1 MHAYTRP
8 SSVVNR
14 ARLAVVGV
22 AAVLLLIVLPSAA
35 SAAESAGG
43 TDAFRFVLSGT
54 VDVPA
59 GETVGDVVIMH
70 GAATVDG
77 TVDGSVV
84 VLDGPVTVTGEV
96 MQDVVVFNG
105 AVVLADG
112 ARIGHDVVSPRSPQ
126 VAEGVTIDGS
136 VRRARTDWG
145 LRSLTVS
152 WFWSWLAVTF
162 STLALGLLLVL
173 LAPHA
178 ADAGR
183 TVLQT
188 RPGLVAGAAAIV
200 AVALPVVAVLAL
212 VTAVGTPF
220 GAGLLLALP
229 LLYAVGYVGLAWL
242 AGRIIR
248 PLPAS
253 QFAAF
258 VVGWAIVR
266 AVALVPFLEGLL
278 WFPGAAFGLGVLVA
292 AAWNAGQPSASPTH
306 RSAPPVGA
314 HP

>member
-1 MHAYTRP
+1 MNDSPGP
-8 SSVVNR
+8 SSVVSR

-22 AAVLLLIVLPSAA
+22 TAALLLVVLASAA

-54 VDVPA
+54 VDVSA

-70 GAATVDG
+70 GSATVDG

-84 VLDGPVTVTGEV
+84 VLDGPVSVTGEV
-96 MQDVVVFNG
+96 MQDVVVLNG
-105 AVVLADG
+105 AVVIADG

-126 VAEGVTIDGS
+126 VAEGATVDGG

-152 WFWSWLAVTF
+152 WFWSWFAVTF

-188 RPGLVAGAAAIV
+188 RPGLVAGAVAIV

-212 VTAVGTPF
+212 VTVVGIPF
-220 GAGLLLALP
+220 GAGLLLPVP
-229 LLYAVGYVGLAWL
+229 LLYAVGYVGFAWL

-248 PLPAS
+248 PRPAS
-253 QFAAF
+253 QLASF

-266 AVALVPFLEGLL
+266 AVALVPFLDGLL

-292 AAWNAGQPSASPTH
+292 AAWNAGQPSAAPTH
-306 RSAPPVGA
+306 RSVPPVGA